1 MADNIKVWL
10 ITESSTGFGRSLTE
24 AVLKKGDR
32 VIATARKPE
41 QLNDLVMKYTDT
53 AKAVRLDVTNLQE
66 VHDAVDA
73 AIDAFGR
80 IDVLVNN
87 AGYGTVGA
95 IEEVSDEAIRRQF
108 DTNVFGALEIIRTVL
123 PIRRQ
128 RSGHILNISSVG
140 GFSSFGA
147 TGIYCATKFALEAL
161 SEALAKEV
169 ATLGIKVTIIEPG
182 AFRTDFNGR
191 SLSAPEQLM
200 EDYAPII
207 GSFLK
212 WLEDMDGKQPGD
224 PDKAA
229 AAMIQVVESDNPP
242 LRLALG
248 ADAVAVIEEK
258 LKSVQAELDAWR
270 QVSVN
275 TAFDGVEMG
284 AIEAHR
290 SLIWMTQWPN
300 NQPQV

>member
-1 MADNIKVWL
+1 MANNEKVWL
-10 ITESSTGFGRSLTE
+10 ITGSSTGFGRSLTE
-24 AVLKKGDR
+24 AVLKKGDS

-41 QLNDLVMKYTDT
+41 QLDDLVTKYTDT
-53 AKAVRLDVTNLQE
+53 AKAVRLDVTNPQE

-108 DTNVFGALEIIRTVL
+108 DTNVFGALEMMRTVL
-123 PIRRQ
+123 PIMRQQ
-128 RSGHILNISSVG
+128 RSGHILNVSSVG
-140 GFSSFGA
+140 GFASFGA

-191 SLSAPEQLM
+191 SLSAPEEM
-200 EDYAPII
+200 IEDYAPI
-207 GSFLK
+207 SSTFLK

-248 ADAVAVIEEK
+248 ADAVAAIEEK
-258 LKSVQAELDAWR
+258 LKSVKVELDAWKE
-270 QVSVN
+270 VSVN
-275 TAFDGVEMG
+275 TTFDDVEMS
-284 AIEAHR
+284 AIGG
-290 SLIWMTQWPN
+290 
-300 NQPQV
+300 

>member
-1 MADNIKVWL
+1 MADNAKVWL
-10 ITESSTGFGRSLTE
+10 ITGSSTGFGRSLTE
-24 AVLKKGDR
+24 AVLKKGDS

-41 QLNDLVMKYTDT
+41 QLDDLVTNYPDQ
-53 AKAVRLDVTNLQE
+53 AKAVRLDVTNPQE
-66 VHDAVDA
+66 IRDAIA
-73 AIDAFGR
+73 ATIDAFGR

-95 IEEVSDEAIRRQF
+95 IEEVSDQAIRRQF
-108 DTNVFGALEIIRTVL
+108 DTNVFGALNMMRTVL
-123 PIRRQ
+123 PIMRQQ

-140 GFSSFGA
+140 GFVSFGA

-191 SLSAPEQLM
+191 SLSAPEQLI
-200 EDYAPII
+200 EDYAPV
-207 GSFLK
+207 SSTFLK

-248 ADAVAVIEEK
+248 VDAVAAIEEK
-258 LKSVQAELDAWR
+258 LKSVKAELDAWKE
-270 QVSVN
+270 VSAN
-275 TAFDGVEMG
+275 TAFDGVEIG
-284 AIEAHR
+284 AIGG
-290 SLIWMTQWPN
+290 
-300 NQPQV
+300 

>member
-1 MADNIKVWL
+1 MANNEKVWL
-10 ITESSTGFGRSLTE
+10 ITGSSTGFGRSLTE
-24 AVLKKGDR
+24 AVLKKGDS

-41 QLNDLVMKYTDT
+41 QLDDLVTKYTDT
-53 AKAVRLDVTNLQE
+53 AKAVRLDVTNPQE
-66 VHDAVDA
+66 VHNAVDA

-80 IDVLVNN
+80 LDVLVNN

-108 DTNVFGALEIIRTVL
+108 DTNVFGALEMMRAVL
-123 PIRRQ
+123 PIMRQQ
-128 RSGHILNISSVG
+128 RSGHILNVSSVG
-140 GFSSFGA
+140 GFASFGA

-169 ATLGIKVTIIEPG
+169 AALGIKVTIIEPG

-191 SLSAPEQLM
+191 SLSAPEQLI
-200 EDYAPII
+200 EDYAPVS
-207 GSFLK
+207 GTFLK

-248 ADAVAVIEEK
+248 ADAVAAIEEK
-258 LKSVQAELDAWR
+258 LKSVQAELDAWKE
-270 QVSVN
+270 VSVN

-284 AIEAHR
+284 AIGG
-290 SLIWMTQWPN
+290 
-300 NQPQV
+300 

>member
-1 MADNIKVWL
+1 MADNAKVWL
-10 ITESSTGFGRSLTE
+10 ITGSSTGFGRSLTE
-24 AVLKKGDR
+24 AVLKKGDS
-32 VIATARKPE
+32 VIATARKPK
-41 QLNDLVMKYTDT
+41 QLDDLVAKYPGT
-53 AKAVRLDVTNLQE
+53 AKAVRLDVTNPQE

-87 AGYGTVGA
+87 AGYGTVGV

-108 DTNVFGALEIIRTVL
+108 DTNVFGALEMMRTVL
-123 PIRRQ
+123 PIMRQQ
-128 RSGHILNISSVG
+128 RSGHILNVSSVG
-140 GFSSFGA
+140 GFASFGA

-200 EDYAPII
+200 EDYAPI
-207 GSFLK
+207 SSPYLK

-248 ADAVAVIEEK
+248 ADAVAAIEEK
-258 LKSVQAELDAWR
+258 LKSVKAELDAWKE
-270 QVSVN
+270 VSVN
-275 TAFDGVEMG
+275 TAFDGVEIG
-284 AIEAHR
+284 AIGG
-290 SLIWMTQWPN
+290 
-300 NQPQV
+300 